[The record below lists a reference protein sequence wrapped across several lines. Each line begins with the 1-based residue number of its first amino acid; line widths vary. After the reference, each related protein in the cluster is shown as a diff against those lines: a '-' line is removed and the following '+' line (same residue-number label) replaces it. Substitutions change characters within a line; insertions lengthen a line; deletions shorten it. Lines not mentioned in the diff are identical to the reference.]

1 MSGRPVWSLLCLG
14 VGALPGIPVSQT
26 PISTLQQSISVSVKS
41 FGSALVAAAPF
52 FVALLALAAGLA
64 FSTLTGLAAAFD
76 AAAFGALA
84 AGAAFSALALAGAL
98 AALLALAAGAAA
110 LTGGSSSRVRLP
122 RVPAIFSSR
131 PERDVHT
138 KPNAIVRRCWMSQC

>member
-1 MSGRPVWSLLCLG
+1 M
-14 VGALPGIPVSQT
+14 
-26 PISTLQQSISVSVKS
+26 
-41 FGSALVAAAPF
+41 VAAAPF

-76 AAAFGALA
+76 TAAFGALA

-110 LTGGSSSRVRLP
+110 LTGSSSRVRLP
-122 RVPAIFSSR
+122 RVPAISTADCVAKGWTAGL
-131 PERDVHT
+131 E
-138 KPNAIVRRCWMSQC
+138 NAADSKHQLFRLT

>member
-64 FSTLTGLAAAFD
+64 FSTLTGLAAAF
-76 AAAFGALA
+76 GALA

-110 LTGGSSSRVRLP
+110 LTGSSSRVRLP
-122 RVPAIFSSR
+122 RVPAISIVLRKGWTAGLENAADS
-131 PERDVHT
+131 ERG
-138 KPNAIVRRCWMSQC
+138 N

>member
-110 LTGGSSSRVRLP
+110 LTGSSSRVRLP
-122 RVPAIFSSR
+122 RVPAISIVLRKGWTAGLENAADS
-131 PERDVHT
+131 ERG
-138 KPNAIVRRCWMSQC
+138 N

>member
-1 MSGRPVWSLLCLG
+1 M
-14 VGALPGIPVSQT
+14 
-26 PISTLQQSISVSVKS
+26 
-41 FGSALVAAAPF
+41 VAAAPF

-110 LTGGSSSRVRLP
+110 LTGSSSRVRLP
-122 RVPAIFSSR
+122 RVPAISIVLRKGGR
-131 PERDVHT
+131 PDW
-138 KPNAIVRRCWMSQC
+138 KKAADAIGCG

>member
-1 MSGRPVWSLLCLG
+1 M
-14 VGALPGIPVSQT
+14 
-26 PISTLQQSISVSVKS
+26 
-41 FGSALVAAAPF
+41 VAAAPF

-110 LTGGSSSRVRLP
+110 LTGSSSRVRLP
-122 RVPAIFSSR
+122 RVPAISIVLR
-131 PERDVHT
+131 KGWTAGLE
-138 KPNAIVRRCWMSQC
+138 NAADSKARN

>member
-1 MSGRPVWSLLCLG
+1 M
-14 VGALPGIPVSQT
+14 
-26 PISTLQQSISVSVKS
+26 
-41 FGSALVAAAPF
+41 VAAAPF

-76 AAAFGALA
+76 TAAFGALA

-110 LTGGSSSRVRLP
+110 LTGSSSRVRLP
-122 RVPAIFSSR
+122 RVPAISIVLRKGGR
-131 PERDVHT
+131 PDWKTQRT
-138 KPNAIVRRCWMSQC
+138 ANTNCFG

>member
-52 FVALLALAAGLA
+52 FVALLALLALAAGLA

-110 LTGGSSSRVRLP
+110 LTGSSSRVRLP
-122 RVPAIFSSR
+122 RAPAIF
-131 PERDVHT
+131 D
-138 KPNAIVRRCWMSQC
+138 